1 MCFGKSKKPS
11 SEELRKICYSPTTG
25 EEETEEEREVR
36 IRKQIRKEADAFR
49 DAIEKYLTDL
59 YDAHGATVN
68 KGIIS
73 MELAKEFVRRL
84 PSEEVKRLG
93 MALEG
98 MADVTLIY

>member
-1 MCFGKSKKPS
+1 MFNKNKNSS
-11 SEELRKICYSPTTG
+11 SEEPRKIYYAPTTG

-36 IRKQIRKEADAFR
+36 IRKQIRREADAFR

-68 KGIIS
+68 KGIVS